1 MSMGL
6 SILSITLKVLGV
18 IFLFAAALGLLRFKD
33 PLQRMHAA
41 TKAGT
46 IGAGLVLA
54 GAVLL
59 IDSTEGQI
67 IGLLAILFLFLTAP
81 VSGHLLG
88 RAAYVSGAELIGI
101 EERDAL
107 MGVLARQA
115 DSPDPGSIPSY
126 TVIPPLT
133 DVRFAIIAPN
143 EERIARRARD
153 IAIANDVVVEARAII
168 DTNLVQSSVLAD
180 KARES
185 IKARLADAVTTV
197 KPLFVHNT
205 PKLSLFYTEGDAEA
219 LIPDGRNAGSLLIL
233 PPSGWC
239 LHGTDLHP
247 AESGTPPADV
257 LRLAHFHAGPVLFTG
272 DKTTPATAA
281 QVVVVDD
288 GTNSIVEGLIWTLK
302 ARLWNAPQVM
312 IVVRSDVGRT
322 ASIKKALAAAGLHT
336 PLEVVEHQRDGVAL
350 VPDTLSDC
358 DAVITSSLP
367 PRLYQEHGHSWRRFI
382 AETWTG
388 EVLVIPHRARSSRVQ
403 S

>member
-205 PKLSLFYTEGDAEA
+205 PKLSLFYTEG
-219 LIPDGRNAGSLLIL
+219 
-233 PPSGWC
+233 
-239 LHGTDLHP
+239 
-247 AESGTPPADV
+247 ESPT
-257 LRLAHFHAGPVLFTG
+257 AHR
-272 DKTTPATAA
+272 
-281 QVVVVDD
+281 
-288 GTNSIVEGLIWTLK
+288 E
-302 ARLWNAPQVM
+302 
-312 IVVRSDVGRT
+312 
-322 ASIKKALAAAGLHT
+322 
-336 PLEVVEHQRDGVAL
+336 
-350 VPDTLSDC
+350 
-358 DAVITSSLP
+358 
-367 PRLYQEHGHSWRRFI
+367 
-382 AETWTG
+382 AETAKA
-388 EVLVIPHRARSSRVQ
+388 HRG
-403 S
+403 